1 MLRDVVGSKRTQ
13 RLDRAAPMTKVGEQA
28 CHQTISHASASKA
41 WVGFD
46 VWHHNHLVVE
56 AILGN
61 RHDVL
66 VDDQLVALAL
76 GVVSNGVLHVRSVP
90 PKHAPGASMIP

>member
-1 MLRDVVGSKRTQ
+1 MLRDVVGGKRAQ
-13 RLDRAAPMTKVGEQA
+13 RLDRAAPVTKVGEHA
-28 CHQTISHASASKA
+28 GHQTVRHASAPKA

-46 VWHHNHLVVE
+46 VWHHDYFVAE

-61 RHDVL
+61 RNDVL

-76 GVVSNGVLHVRSVP
+76 GVVANGVLHVRSVP